1 MDTNIKILILEDSK
15 DDAKLILH
23 ELRKSELYFTSEVVK
38 SRRAYEDMLNK
49 FKPDIILADY
59 SMPEFDGVTA
69 FNIKQKKYPETPF
82 ILVSGTIGEEKVVEL
97 IKTGITD
104 YVLKD
109 RLNVLNQKISR
120 ALKEAKEI
128 KEKTL
133 AVEALKIQN
142 SKLFEIAFLQSHQV
156 RGPITNILGLIEL
169 FNHLDFS
176 DPINGE
182 IIRKLRETTME
193 FDNIIHMVVQ
203 KTNEIK
209 DLLQ

>member
-169 FNHLDFS
+169 FNHL
-176 DPINGE
+176 
-182 IIRKLRETTME
+182 
-193 FDNIIHMVVQ
+193 
-203 KTNEIK
+203 
-209 DLLQ
+209 